1 MNTKGCEQTQG
12 RRVPRRDCNY
22 SDGVSCVMDLL
33 RRRVRAERQTIKPYN
48 LSTWF
53 GNNTHYSSKSERNDG
68 KHNISNIASRES
80 ALFIP
85 CTACQCKSP
94 KEVRGFPRNAPPKA
108 DAHPTS
114 YRGSSNP
121 KVATS
126 SSDESTLFPF
136 ADQIQ
141 THLARIS
148 NQREH

>member
-1 MNTKGCEQTQG
+1 MNRRRVGGCPEGIAMNTKGCEQTQG

-22 SDGVSCVMDLL
+22 SDGVSCVMNLL

-68 KHNISNIASRES
+68 KHNISSIASRDS

-114 YRGSSNP
+114 RRPSDVLPRFVESQSSNI
-121 KVATS
+121 K
-126 SSDESTLFPF
+126 L
-136 ADQIQ
+136 
-141 THLARIS
+141 
-148 NQREH
+148 